1 MLSATWQYS
10 VRALV
15 HLAVARGKAPILAS
29 HIADAEGIPLPF
41 LSKILHQ
48 LKIAGVV
55 TATRGQKGGY
65 ILQRDPHTLSLLEI
79 ARLTD
84 HVDFGEQ
91 CLLGYKFC
99 SSHTNCVMHRDWE
112 GIKKEIY
119 QFLERMT
126 IGKLAQDFARGNL
139 DIDGMM
145 HLRQPP
151 LRPPYEVTELEI
163 EEEFR
168 RGRR

>member
-15 HLAVARGKAPILAS
+15 HLAMARGKGPVLAS

-48 LKIAGVV
+48 LKVSGIVA
-55 TATRGQKGGY
+55 ATRGQKGGY
-65 ILQRDPHTLSLLEI
+65 ILQRDPNKLTLLDV
-79 ARLTD
+79 AHLTD

-99 SSHTNCVMHRDWE
+99 DDHCNCVLHSQWE
-112 GIKKEIY
+112 GIKKEIRH
-119 QFLERMT
+119 FLEARTIEQLATDQARME
-126 IGKLAQDFARGNL
+126 L
-139 DIDGMM
+139 DVGGMM
-145 HLRQPP
+145 RFRQPP
-151 LRPPYEVTELEI
+151 LRPPYEVAEGALE
-163 EEEFR
+163 
-168 RGRR
+168 

>member
-15 HLAVARGKAPILAS
+15 HLAVARGRMPILAS
-29 HIADAEGIPLPF
+29 HISEAEGIPLPF
-41 LSKILHQ
+41 LSKILHS
-48 LKIAGVV
+48 LKIAGIV

-65 ILQRDPHTLSLLEI
+65 VMQRDPATLSLLEV

-99 SSHTNCVMHRDWE
+99 STHTNCVMHREWE
-112 GIKKEIY
+112 GIKKDIY
-119 QFLERMT
+119 RFLETMT
-126 IGKLAQDFARGNL
+126 IDKLAQDFSRGNL
-139 DIDGMM
+139 DIDGML
-145 HLRQPP
+145 HFRQPP
-151 LRPPYEVTELEI
+151 LRPPYEVSESDI
-163 EEEFR
+163 EDSPSYR
-168 RGRR
+168 R

>member
-15 HLAVARGKAPILAS
+15 HLAMAKGKGPVLAS

-48 LKIAGVV
+48 LKVSGIVA
-55 TATRGQKGGY
+55 ATRGQKGGY
-65 ILQRDPHTLSLLEI
+65 ILQRDPGKLTLLDV
-79 ARLTD
+79 AHLTD

-99 SSHTNCVMHRDWE
+99 DEHCYCVLHHQWE
-112 GIKKEIY
+112 GIKTEIRH
-119 QFLERMT
+119 FLEARSIEQLATDQARME
-126 IGKLAQDFARGNL
+126 L
-139 DIDGMM
+139 DVSGMM
-145 HLRQPP
+145 RFRQPP
-151 LRPPYEVTELEI
+151 LRPPYEVAPGELE
-163 EEEFR
+163 
-168 RGRR
+168 

>member
-29 HIADAEGIPLPF
+29 HISDAEGIPLPF

-48 LKIAGVV
+48 LKIAGIV

-65 ILQRDPHTLSLLEI
+65 VMQRDPGSLSLLEV

-112 GIKKEIY
+112 GIKKDIHH
-119 QFLERMT
+119 FLETMT
-126 IGKLAQDFARGNL
+126 IEKLAQDFARGNL
-139 DIDGMM
+139 DIDGML
-145 HLRQPP
+145 HFRQPP
-151 LRPPYEVTELEI
+151 LRPPYEVTDVES
-163 EEEFR
+163 EEMPYHR
-168 RGRR
+168 

>member
-15 HLAVARGKAPILAS
+15 HLAMAKGKGPVLAS

-48 LKIAGVV
+48 LKVSGIVA
-55 TATRGQKGGY
+55 ATRGQKGGY
-65 ILQRDPHTLSLLEI
+65 ILQRDPGKLTLLDV
-79 ARLTD
+79 AHLTD

-99 SSHTNCVMHRDWE
+99 DDHCNCVLHHQWE
-112 GIKKEIY
+112 GIKKEIRH
-119 QFLERMT
+119 FLEART
-126 IGKLAQDFARGNL
+126 IEQLATDQSRVEL
-139 DIDGMM
+139 DVSGMM
-145 HLRQPP
+145 RFRQPP
-151 LRPPYEVTELEI
+151 LRPPYEVAAGELE
-163 EEEFR
+163 
-168 RGRR
+168 

>member
-15 HLAVARGKAPILAS
+15 HLAVARGKGPVLAS
-29 HIADAEGIPLPF
+29 HIADSEGIPLPF

-48 LKIAGVV
+48 LKVAGIVA
-55 TATRGQKGGY
+55 ATRGQKGGY
-65 ILQRDPHTLSLLEI
+65 ILQRDPAKLTLLDV
-79 ARLTD
+79 AHLTD

-99 SSHTNCVMHRDWE
+99 DDHANCALHKEWE
-112 GIKKEIY
+112 GIKKEIRH
-119 QFLERMT
+119 FLAVRT
-126 IGKLAQDFARGNL
+126 VDQLAHDSARGEL
-139 DIDGMM
+139 DVDGMM

-151 LRPPYEVTELEI
+151 LRPPYEIAASDL
-163 EEEFR
+163 
-168 RGRR
+168 